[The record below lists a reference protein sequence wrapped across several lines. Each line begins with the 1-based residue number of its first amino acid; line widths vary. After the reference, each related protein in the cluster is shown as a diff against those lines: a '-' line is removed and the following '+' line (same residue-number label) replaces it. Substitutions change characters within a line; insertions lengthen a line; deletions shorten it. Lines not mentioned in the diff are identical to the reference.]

1 MTNKRKIV
9 IAIAAALIALS
20 IGCIY
25 LTRENEISGDQL
37 KTLVQQSDR
46 KIYSSWYL
54 YYEDQ
59 RKYCLRF
66 SRPILP
72 IRYCVPKTDLD
83 IRNSEGSRSSEI
95 GYIGMGDF
103 VLKGNRRPGLPEEV
117 F

>member
-1 MTNKRKIV
+1 MTSKRKI
-9 IAIAAALIALS
+9 IIGILITLISLS
-20 IGCIY
+20 AGWIY

-37 KTLVQQSDR
+37 KALVLESDR

-66 SRPILP
+66 SRPIVP
-72 IRYCVPKTDLD
+72 IRYCVPKSDLD
-83 IRNSEGSRSSEI
+83 IRNSEGSDNSEI
-95 GYIGMGDF
+95 GYIGMGEF
-103 VLKGNRRPGLPEEV
+103 VLKENVRRGLTEEA